1 MDKLTDYLNL
11 IKKNKQRGGALTNV
25 QRIALKAFETL
36 AAKSPLSLMSGSSS
50 DYSIMYKKVL
60 ADNISSSTPEDESEL
75 KKALLIRFGTGTSES
90 DAKKILDAK
99 IKELEDLGGSTSTST
114 STSGAPSAT
123 ASSLTPP
130 GGAPSLSSTGGPS
143 PPPSSSSS
151 LTPPSASVV
160 ASSLAP
166 PPPPVVAST
175 LAPPPPVVASSLAP
189 PPLAPPSSS
198 SALTPPPSTG
208 GPSPPPIVAPSTAV
222 ASSISKVLRPSLID
236 YGDPEFSSYNV
247 RVYKSTGNRGDTL
260 LGSTVASSGQTIKS
274 VLDSIKGAG
283 VSQRCIVTSHHNF
296 VNSIG
301 PKDYYVSFNNL
312 RLRNGNVE
320 LFLI

>member
-11 IKKNKQRGGALTNV
+11 IRKNRQRGGALTANEKLMLDELIKIQSAV
-25 QRIALKAFETL
+25 KADSSKKLTGLGNIITPFKKSNISVPEIQDIKLGPNEAAAMTNLDNIINDLKAK
-36 AAKSPLSLMSGSSS
+36 AGSS
-50 DYSIMYKKVL
+50 
-60 ADNISSSTPEDESEL
+60 T
-75 KKALLIRFGTGTSES
+75 
-90 DAKKILDAK
+90 
-99 IKELEDLGGSTSTST
+99 TST
-114 STSGAPSAT
+114 STSGAPSAAAAASAA

-143 PPPSSSSS
+143 PPSSSSTPPP
-151 LTPPSASVV
+151 LTSGPPPPPSAS
-160 ASSLAP
+160 ASS
-166 PPPPVVAST
+166 